1 MGIKHCRLAL
11 DGIESERNRIWDGLV
26 LGGMTMDDFMDK
38 LAERITAQ
46 DMIRANTSAEV
57 EELGRVKGQIDALK
71 DTVQHVRET
80 TDQAGAA
87 AVQAESAARQTQEAA
102 VRAESAAR
110 QTQEAAV
117 QAESAARQTQAAAV
131 QAESA
136 ARQTQEAVARI
147 EDAMTSWQ
155 DGKPEQGA
163 AGDVKAA
170 DEDLR
175 GVSEA
180 VNQTAEVMKDTAAE
194 MRSMLAEFKSAC
206 DGNVKD
212 TEEQADKPALDED
225 ILFIIEEEVSQLG
238 KNLAAWKEE
247 LQTNDG
253 TLSKSGNAE
262 KTEDVERQAVTSA
275 VLAPENNEFTERLDD
290 LCRELAGNGEKLAS
304 LQEAISGS
312 DEKFAGLRE
321 AIAGNDE
328 KFAGLREAIAGNDEK
343 FAGLCEAIAGN
354 DEKFAGLRE
363 IISGNSEKLDVLREM
378 VQGLDGVRGEISDI
392 QSLLLDMED
401 QLAKLQSLQEQ
412 AGEGQG
418 SEQGAADQLQAQIT
432 AISEQV
438 TMLREL
444 TQESITTL
452 RGNLQEESAS
462 LKAGMQEESASL
474 KAGMQEEMAS
484 LKAGIQQNIESLR
497 DRLQEAIA
505 SLQES
510 TKHAAD
516 KAGSTE
522 DSLREIKAE
531 LSGLDEHLTN
541 VSNGSAS
548 KSAESAEEIKR
559 FVKEQLDKLLEHN
572 EKEGNSG
579 EALEELKTLLEAL
592 KVGQD
597 EKKKELED
605 KMTGVHEGLREG
617 YHKECVKVYRNVQAA
632 FTEENQRQTAQLEEK
647 VGKLSGNSK
656 MAMIFSILAFGMGL
670 ASVVLQILSV
680 LKIL

>member
-110 QTQEAAV
+110 QTQE
-117 QAESAARQTQAAAV
+117 AAV

-312 DEKFAGLRE
+312 
-321 AIAGNDE
+321 DE

>member
-1 MGIKHCRLAL
+1 
-11 DGIESERNRIWDGLV
+11 
-26 LGGMTMDDFMDK
+26 MDDFMDK

-312 DEKFAGLRE
+312 
-321 AIAGNDE
+321 DE